1 MALRVTHLQ
10 VHSRNEPKKR
20 HSLASPRK
28 LGQLIRNRGSI
39 DQLQF
44 AAPTR
49 HPVFDIG
56 PEVYDIR
63 TKDGWKFRRD
73 TGWGVVDSNTAGQI
87 REALENFW
95 KEQSLSIDEGST
107 SIDDLVAAMDSM
119 TAVEVLVDVE
129 KIVGMELP
137 TAEVIR
143 RGGYESQEQ
152 FVEDLT
158 TRVLTYVEER
168 GT

>member
-1 MALRVTHLQ
+1 M
-10 VHSRNEPKKR
+10 
-20 HSLASPRK
+20 
-28 LGQLIRNRGSI
+28 
-39 DQLQF
+39 
-44 AAPTR
+44 
-49 HPVFDIG
+49 
-56 PEVYDIR
+56 
-63 TKDGWKFRRD
+63 
-73 TGWGVVDSNTAGQI
+73 VDSNTAGQI

-95 KEQSLSIDEGST
+95 DEQSLSIDEGST

-137 TAEVIR
+137 IAEVIR

-152 FVEDLT
+152 FIEDLT